1 LDVRNEKK
9 MRPTREKIRNLSS
22 LMTIA
27 FVAAAKAACQEN
39 QNQAVE
45 SAEPQR
51 RIVISIPDRKLA
63 VIEKGQVVKIYAT
76 AVGAPASPTPTGTY
90 KIAQRIPNPTW
101 YGPAGQV
108 VGPGKGNPVGTRW
121 MGLSRKGYGIHGTN
135 HPQSIGRRASHGCIR
150 MRNRDVEDLFER
162 VAVGD
167 VVELR
172 GVRDAEITQIFGSSE
187 AAVATIAAGGG
198 Q

>member
-1 LDVRNEKK
+1 
-9 MRPTREKIRNLSS
+9 
-22 LMTIA
+22 MTIA
-27 FVAAAKAACQEN
+27 LVTAAKTNCQE
-39 QNQAVE
+39 QQSQAVE
-45 SAEPQR
+45 NTEPQR
-51 RIVISIPDRKLA
+51 RILISIPDRKLA

-76 AVGAPASPTPTGTY
+76 AVGAQVSPTPTGVY

-135 HPQSIGRRASHGCIR
+135 NPRSIGQNASHGCIR

-172 GVRDAEITQIFGSSE
+172 GVRDAEITQIFGGSE
-187 AAVATIAAGGG
+187 SETATVAAGGG

>member
-1 LDVRNEKK
+1 
-9 MRPTREKIRNLSS
+9 MSPAREKIRNLSS

-27 FVAAAKAACQEN
+27 LVAAAKAACQEN
-39 QNQAVE
+39 QSQAIE
-45 SAEPQR
+45 KTEPQR

-63 VIEKGQVVKIYAT
+63 LIEKGHVVKIYAT

-90 KIAQRIPNPTW
+90 KIAQRVPNPTW

-135 HPQSIGRRASHGCIR
+135 SPKSIGRRASHGCIR

-187 AAVATIAAGGG
+187 STIATVAAGGG
-198 Q
+198 